1 MCILPLFALLLCVP
15 QPAPSDPELAKGESN
30 GCPLWL
36 MSFGCHLLFES
47 QQLSVS
53 AVGTILAR
61 FGVLRMAARTV
72 HHATGFPLRRRQKPL
87 YLNAFLFQHSHERQ
101 LKL

>member
-15 QPAPSDPELAKGESN
+15 QPALSDPELAKGESN

-36 MSFGCHLLFES
+36 MSFGCRLLFES

-53 AVGTILAR
+53 AVGTTFAR
-61 FGVLRMAARTV
+61 FGVLCMAVRTV
-72 HHATGFPLRRRQKPL
+72 NHAAGFLLRRRQKLL
-87 YLNAFLFQHSHERQ
+87 YINAFLFQHSHER
-101 LKL
+101 